1 MATEE
6 SMVVTER
13 QHELIIED
21 MQILMPNFVE
31 FVEDVLE
38 Q

>member
-6 SMVVTER
+6 SMVVTAR
-13 QHELIIED
+13 QQELIIED
-21 MQILMPNFVE
+21 LKTLTSNYTE
-31 FVEDVLE
+31 FLEDVLE